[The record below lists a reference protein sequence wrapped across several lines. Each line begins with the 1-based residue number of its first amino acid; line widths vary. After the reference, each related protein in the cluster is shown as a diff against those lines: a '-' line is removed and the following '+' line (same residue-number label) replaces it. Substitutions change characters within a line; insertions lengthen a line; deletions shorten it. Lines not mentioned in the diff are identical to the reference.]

1 MSYLSRHRP
10 ICSVLDEI
18 KQKTTDPNIIPLID
32 EAIDYAR
39 RMSKR
44 LMEYKQK
51 EQQNADT

>member
-51 EQQNADT
+51 EQQNVDT